1 MPKFKALY
9 TDFPWSDLGVEQ
21 SILAAV
27 DCELIASPTGDEA
40 TLAELAAGVDAII
53 TCWAPVTARV
63 IDAAGEDCQIIART
77 GIGLDN
83 IDVSHATARG
93 IMVTNVPDYC
103 TAEVVEHTLALMF
116 ALARKIHVYDRA
128 TQRGEYNIQLGV
140 PLERMSDQTVGVVGL
155 GKIGSEFAKCASAF
169 GMRVVGHNRSRTVP
183 MEVTWLPFEELLS
196 ESDFVVLLCP
206 LTDQTKHLI
215 DAVALGKMKPTAF
228 LINTARGGLV
238 DHAALTTALA
248 EGNVAGAALDVQ
260 EVEPAD
266 LTQLPYS
273 HPHVIV
279 TPHAAFYSTRAVR
292 ELRSRVARQVVARL
306 NGETPENI
314 VNGIA
319 S

>member
-1 MPKFKALY
+1 MPKYKALY
-9 TDFPWSDLGVEQ
+9 TDFPWSDLSIEQ
-21 SILAAV
+21 TILATV

-40 TLAELAAGVDAII
+40 TLVESANGVDAII
-53 TCWAPVTARV
+53 TCWAPVTAHV
-63 IDAAGEDCQIIART
+63 IDAAAETCQIIART

-83 IDVSHATARG
+83 IDVAHATSRG

-116 ALARKIHVYDRA
+116 ALARKIHIYDRA

-155 GKIGSEFAKCASAF
+155 GKIGSEFASRTAAL
-169 GMRVVGHNRSRTVP
+169 GMRVIGHNRSRDVP
-183 MEVTWLPFEELLS
+183 EGVRWAALDELLA

-206 LTDQTKHLI
+206 LTSETKQLVNE
-215 DAVALGKMKPTAF
+215 ASLLKMKPTAY

-238 DHAALTTALA
+238 DHAALTAALQN
-248 EGNVAGAALDVQ
+248 ETIAGAALDVQ
-260 EVEPAD
+260 AVEPTD

-273 HPHVIV
+273 DPRVIV
-279 TPHAAFYSTRAVR
+279 TPHVAFYSTRAVR
-292 ELRSRVARQVVARL
+292 ELRCRVAQQVVARL
-306 NGETPENI
+306 RGETPENI
-314 VNGIA
+314 VGGIG